1 MKFINLNDNEIID
14 IVKPLAEHTEES
26 WNQKNYND
34 FCHYLLGMDS
44 DKKFTEE
51 EFNRQI
57 EENYDVLGKHEIAD
71 FVTIHRN
78 PDNVIV
84 LWTVNFENRVEPG
97 LLMYSFAE
105 SEGKVLI
112 QSCTYHG

>member
-1 MKFINLNDNEIID
+1 M
-14 IVKPLAEHTEES
+14 AEHTEES
-26 WNQKNYND
+26 WSQKKYND

-71 FVTIHRN
+71 FGV
-78 PDNVIV
+78 
-84 LWTVNFENRVEPG
+84 
-97 LLMYSFAE
+97 
-105 SEGKVLI
+105 
-112 QSCTYHG
+112 